1 MADTWYNDDGLL
13 VKFGGAHNDPA
24 ERANM
29 PMATRVAG
37 AEKELIVNVVL
48 DHLGTG
54 TSYTTDLNNDGS
66 YNGFNTGDAYIPAG
80 AIVRS
85 CELYVSETAASAGAA
100 TITVGAYQLDGTV
113 IDADG
118 FVASTG
124 KAALVAGAGI
134 EGAGADIGEA
144 VSTTLDAYIGVTVG
158 TAAMTAGEF
167 KLVLKYV
174 DV

>member
-24 ERANM
+24 ERANLA
-29 PMATRVAG
+29 MAPRVAG
-37 AEKELIVNVVL
+37 TEKELVMNVVL
-48 DHLGTG
+48 DQLGTG
-54 TSYTTDLNNDGS
+54 VSYSTDLNNDGS

-85 CELYVSETAASAGAA
+85 CELYVSETAASGG
-100 TITVGAYQLDGTV
+100 TTNITVGSYELDGSV

-118 FVASTG
+118 FVASTA
-124 KAALVAGAGI
+124 KAAIVAGAGI
-134 EGAGADIGEA
+134 EGGGADIGEA
-144 VSTTLDAYIGVTVG
+144 VSTTLDAYIGVAVAT
-158 TAAMTAGEF
+158 TACTAGEF

-174 DV
+174 EA